1 MPWNRDAEQR
11 LGQALRAAR
20 KARRMT
26 LTQVAAAAQLSQPVL
41 SQLELGRARPSM
53 RSLHRI
59 AVALGTTQQALLAAA
74 AQPEAGSTPV
84 RGAGAE
90 LVAVR
95 DGGARLLLH
104 DPTGVDVTEFVG
116 LPREFEEE
124 YFAHERAELLY
135 VARGTVEVE
144 VRETDRRTRST
155 LHPRDTL
162 TCPAGAEHR
171 YRQVGDETCVL
182 LVIHHDG

>member
-1 MPWNRDAEQR
+1 MPWNSGAEQR
-11 LGQALRAAR
+11 LGHALRAAR
-20 KARRMT
+20 KSRGMT
-26 LTQVAAAAQLSQPVL
+26 LTQVAAAAQLSQPFL

-59 AVALGTTQQALLAAA
+59 ALALGTTQQALLAAA
-74 AQPEAGSTPV
+74 AEPEIASAPV

-90 LVAVR
+90 LVDGH

-116 LPREFEEE
+116 LPREFDDD
-124 YFAHERAELLY
+124 YFVHDRAELLY
-135 VARGTVEVE
+135 LARGSVEIE
-144 VRETDRRTRST
+144 IREADRRTRST
-155 LHPRDTL
+155 LRPRDSL
-162 TCPAGAEHR
+162 TCPAGAAHR

-182 LVIHHDG
+182 LVIHHG

>member
-1 MPWNRDAEQR
+1 
-11 LGQALRAAR
+11 
-20 KARRMT
+20 
-26 LTQVAAAAQLSQPVL
+26 
-41 SQLELGRARPSM
+41 M

-124 YFAHERAELLY
+124 YFTHERAELLY

-144 VRETDRRTRST
+144 IRETDRRTRAT
-155 LHPRDTL
+155 LRPRDTL

>member
-26 LTQVAAAAQLSQPVL
+26 LTQVAQAAQLSQPFL

-59 AVALGTTQQALLAAA
+59 ALALGTTQQALLAAA
-74 AQPEAGSTPV
+74 APPEVATAPV
-84 RGAGAE
+84 RGAGAD
-90 LVAVR
+90 LVDVR

-116 LPREFEEE
+116 LPQEFDEE
-124 YFAHERAELLY
+124 YFVHERTELLY
-135 VARGTVEVE
+135 LARGAVEVE
-144 VRETDRRTRST
+144 IREADRRTCAT
-155 LHPRDTL
+155 LHPRDT
-162 TCPAGAEHR
+162 
-171 YRQVGDETCVL
+171 
-182 LVIHHDG
+182 

>member
-1 MPWNRDAEQR
+1 MPWNTDAEQR

-20 KARRMT
+20 KSRGMT
-26 LTQVAAAAQLSQPVL
+26 LTQVATAAQLSQPFL

-59 AVALGTTQQALLAAA
+59 ALALGTTQQALLAAA
-74 AQPEAGSTPV
+74 ATPEPRATPV
-84 RGAGAE
+84 RAAGAE
-90 LVAVR
+90 LVEGH

-116 LPREFEEE
+116 LPREFDDD
-124 YFAHERAELLY
+124 YFVHERPELLY
-135 VARGTVEVE
+135 LARGAVEVE
-144 VRETDRRTRST
+144 IREADRRTLST
-155 LHPRDTL
+155 LRPRDTL

-171 YRQVGDETCVL
+171 YRQVGEETCVL
-182 LVIHHDG
+182 LVIHHG

>member
-26 LTQVAAAAQLSQPVL
+26 LMQVAAAAQLSQPFL

-59 AVALGTTQQALLAAA
+59 ALALGTTQQALLAAA
-74 AQPEAGSTPV
+74 ARPEVDSAPV

-90 LVAVR
+90 LVDGGA
-95 DGGARLLLH
+95 GGARLLLH

-116 LPREFEEE
+116 LTREFEEE
-124 YFAHERAELLY
+124 YFAHDRPELLY
-135 VARGTVEVE
+135 LVRGTVEVE
-144 VRETDRRTRST
+144 IREADRRTLAT

-182 LVIHHDG
+182 LVIHHGP

>member
-1 MPWNRDAEQR
+1 
-11 LGQALRAAR
+11 
-20 KARRMT
+20 MT
-26 LTQVAAAAQLSQPVL
+26 LTQVAAAAQLSQPFL

-104 DPTGVDVTEFVG
+104 DPGVDVTEFVG
-116 LPREFEEE
+116 LPREFEE
-124 YFAHERAELLY
+124 FFVHERPELLY
-135 VARGTVEVE
+135 LVRGAVEVE
-144 VRETDRRTRST
+144 IREADRRTLAT

-162 TCPAGAEHR
+162 SCPGGAGHR

-182 LVIHHDG
+182 LVIHHG